1 MGRSSRVVFGAYG
14 CALACLCFAAAC
26 GSSSPKSNAGQGG
39 EATQSGGSSLQGGA
53 AAQGGSQAQGGSAAP
68 GGADASGGA
77 PKTGGS
83 AGGGS
88 KSTGGTKA
96 TGGVNGAGGPA
107 NPDDDGLIGW
117 ATAHPS
123 GAPTGGYEPLG
134 ANPTMTCTASDM
146 KTLRDCLFRAKKS
159 DKTNTDTRAGAP
171 DWATWEL
178 HEGVTGGWK
187 KYPVVIYVKGIIDC
201 SQNDSGVAM
210 TQALYEAGD
219 PLCGTETGAGCQ
231 QAVIQAKVERG
242 DISVIGI
249 PGDGGEPPTLNGG
262 WLMFRG
268 QENVIVRNLR
278 IVNAT
283 DYWPSFETCAT
294 GITDR
299 DYCAWNA
306 EPDGMTLDNTSRV
319 WIDHCEFTDGPMFE
333 GKNPDKTKY
342 KMYDGLFDIKNGSDF
357 ITLSYNQ
364 FYNHNKAMLVGATDS
379 ADGNYGITFHH
390 NYVHYV
396 QQRMPRVRN
405 GQVHVL
411 NNLYQGPQKSDY
423 TEEYY
428 FGYAL
433 GLGYNSQIYSEGNS
447 FEISGATAQ
456 SLLSADFD
464 AWAQYFTDVG
474 SWLAG
479 QPVDLNAAAAAVV
492 NARNASNGGATPFI
506 GPVTWKPADHY
517 AYTADTSAETVKQK
531 VLSRSGLGRVTP
543 DPSL

>member
-1 MGRSSRVVFGAYG
+1 MLFRSMGRLFRVVVAARAVACFSAGL
-14 CALACLCFAAAC
+14 ALGVAC
-26 GSSSPKSNAGQGG
+26 SSPKNSSDGSGGSAPQAGSGGSVAQGGALGQGG
-39 EATQSGGSSLQGGA
+39 AGVAGGA
-53 AAQGGSQAQGGSAAP
+53 S
-68 GGADASGGA
+68 
-77 PKTGGS
+77 TT
-83 AGGGS
+83 GGGS
-88 KSTGGTKA
+88 GGGGAKA
-96 TGGVNGAGGPA
+96 TGGASSSGAPA

-117 ATAHPS
+117 ATAHAN
-123 GAPTGGYEPLG
+123 GAPTGGYQPLG

-159 DKTNTDTRAGAP
+159 DKTNTDTRAGGP
-171 DWATWEL
+171 DWATWEV

-187 KYPVVIYVKGIIDC
+187 KYPLVIYIKGTID
-201 SQNDSGVAM
+201 SSLNDSGVAM

-219 PLCGTETGAGCQ
+219 PLCGTDKGAACQ

-249 PGDGGEPPTLNGG
+249 PGDNGEPPTLNGG
-262 WLMFRG
+262 WLLFRG

-283 DYWPSFETCAT
+283 DYWASFETCAA

-306 EPDGMTLDNTSRV
+306 EPDGLTLDNTSRV
-319 WIDHCEFTDGPMFE
+319 WVDHCEFTDGPLFE
-333 GKNPDKTKY
+333 GTNPDKTKY

-364 FYNHNKAMLVGATDS
+364 FSNHNKAMLIGATDS
-379 ADGNYGITFHH
+379 ADGNYGVTFYH
-390 NYVHYV
+390 NFVHFV

-411 NNLYQGPQKSDY
+411 NNYYLGPQKTSY

-428 FGYAL
+428 FAYAL

-447 FEISGATAQ
+447 FDITGATAQ

-464 AWAQYFTDVG
+464 AWGQYFSDVG
-474 SWLAG
+474 SWLSG
-479 QPVDLNAAAAAVV
+479 QPVDLNQAAAAVV
-492 NARNASNGGATPFI
+492 NARNAANGGATPFI
-506 GPVTWKPADHY
+506 GPVMWKPADKY

-531 VLSRSGLGRVTP
+531 VLALSGLGRVTP
-543 DPSL
+543 DPAH